1 MQFFLSN
8 RSSENVRLA
17 LQLSVKMEN
26 TLQAKPLRREN
37 GKQCGIALKTI
48 RTRVNLPIRNQDRNG
63 QNLFHEAQ
71 NKMYFLRDKN
81 VKERFRIK

>member
-1 MQFFLSN
+1 M
-8 RSSENVRLA
+8 
-17 LQLSVKMEN
+17 QLSVKMEN

-37 GKQCGIALKTI
+37 GKQCGIALKII

-71 NKMYFLRDKN
+71 NKMYFLRGKN
-81 VKERFRIK
+81 EKKRFRIKQTSSNDMKPYAY